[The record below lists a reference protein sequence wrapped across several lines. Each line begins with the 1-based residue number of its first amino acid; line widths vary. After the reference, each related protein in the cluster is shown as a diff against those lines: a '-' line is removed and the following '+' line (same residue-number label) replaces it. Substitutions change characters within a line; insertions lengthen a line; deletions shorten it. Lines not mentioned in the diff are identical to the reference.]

1 MGTTTAP
8 DYPTVERVETQ
19 LLVVGPN
26 CMFVDE
32 HDLHIVAV
40 VDGESAR
47 VVVSGELDSS
57 SAPRLIGI
65 VAEVAQPPVTQI
77 DVDCAEVEFLDSAGV
92 RALIVSQSQ
101 ARSMGCGLSLVA
113 ASPPVSRVLE
123 MTGLSAILS

>member
-1 MGTTTAP
+1 
-8 DYPTVERVETQ
+8 
-19 LLVVGPN
+19 
-26 CMFVDE
+26 MFVDG
-32 HDLHIVAV
+32 HDLHIVAA

-65 VAEVAQPPVTQI
+65 VAEVAQPPVAHVDI
-77 DVDCAEVEFLDSAGV
+77 DCAGIDFLDSAGV
-92 RALIVSQSQ
+92 RALIVSRNQ
-101 ARSMGCGLSLVA
+101 ARSVGCGLSLVA